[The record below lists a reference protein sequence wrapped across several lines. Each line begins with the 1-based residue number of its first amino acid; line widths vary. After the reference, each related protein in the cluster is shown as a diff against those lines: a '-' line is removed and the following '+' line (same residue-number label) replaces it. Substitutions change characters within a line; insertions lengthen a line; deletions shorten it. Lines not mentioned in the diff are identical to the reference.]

1 MFISGKNAFFQ
12 MAPSAADW
20 ILPADTYFSFDQQA
34 VDVQVS
40 EQRDSTSV
48 PRYGGANVT
57 LGGYTSFS
65 MKGKVYLDL
74 TTGRV
79 SWATITA
86 PGSGYTSNPTIA
98 FSGGV
103 GSGAA
108 AGAIIGT
115 DGLVKGVIVSNYG
128 SGYTSAPTIAFSG
141 GAGTGAAATA
151 YINLY
156 SDAIFKL
163 LMDADLVA
171 VKFSPAGTG
180 ATTKRP
186 YYTGTMVL
194 TQRDMDVPSAGAIAF
209 TFSGEGSGT
218 LTRTEY

>member
-1 MFISGKNAFFQ
+1 MFISGKNALFQ

-79 SWATITA
+79 SWAAVTT
-86 PGSGYTSNPTIA
+86 PGSGYTSNPSVSFT
-98 FSGGV
+98 GGGGTGV
-103 GSGAA
+103 A
-108 AGAIIGT
+108 AGAAIGT
-115 DGLVKGVIVSNYG
+115 DGTVKAIIVTNYG
-128 SGYTSAPTIAFSG
+128 ANYTSAPSVSFSG
-141 GAGTGAAATA
+141 GAGTGAASTA

-156 SDAIFKL
+156 NDAIFQL
-163 LMDADLVA
+163 LMNADLVA

-180 ATTKRP
+180 ASSKRP

-194 TQRDMDVPSAGAIAF
+194 TQRDMDVPSAGPISF

>member
-1 MFISGKNAFFQ
+1 MFISGKNAVFM

-34 VDVQVS
+34 VDVAVS
-40 EQRDSTSV
+40 EQRDSTKV
-48 PRYGGANVT
+48 PRYGGADVT
-57 LGGYTSFS
+57 LGGYLSFS

-74 TTGRV
+74 TTGRL
-79 SWATITA
+79 SWATITNA
-86 PGSGYTSNPTIA
+86 GTGYTSNPTVS

-115 DGLVKGVIVSNYG
+115 DGLVKGIIMSNYG
-128 SGYTSAPTIAFSG
+128 TGYTSAPTVAFAG
-141 GAGTGAAATA
+141 GAGSAAAATA

-156 SDAIFKL
+156 NDAIFKL
-163 LMDADLVA
+163 LLDADQVA

-180 ATTKRP
+180 TSTKRP

-194 TQRDMDVPSAGAIAF
+194 TQRDMDTPSSGPISF
-209 TFSGEGSGT
+209 TFTGEGSGT
-218 LTRTEY
+218 LTRAEY

>member
-1 MFISGKNAFFQ
+1 MFISGKNALFQ

-79 SWATITA
+79 SWATITT
-86 PGSGYTSNPTIA
+86 PGTAYTSCPTVS
-98 FSGGV
+98 FTSGG

-108 AGAIIGT
+108 GGAIIGT
-115 DGLVKGVIVSNYG
+115 DGAVKAVIVSNYG
-128 SGYTSAPTIAFSG
+128 TGYTSAPTVGFTG
-141 GAGTGAAATA
+141 GGGSAAAATA

-156 SDAIFKL
+156 NDAIFGL
-163 LMDADLVA
+163 LMSADLVA
-171 VKFSPAGTG
+171 VKFSPTGTG
-180 ATTKRP
+180 ASSKKP

-194 TQRDMDVPSAGAIAF
+194 TQRDIDVPSAGPISF